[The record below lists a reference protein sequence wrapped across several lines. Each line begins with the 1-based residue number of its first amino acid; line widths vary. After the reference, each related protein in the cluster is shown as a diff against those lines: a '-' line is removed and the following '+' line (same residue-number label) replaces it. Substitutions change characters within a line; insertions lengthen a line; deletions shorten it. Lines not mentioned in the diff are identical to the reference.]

1 MRWGTNALRTSWF
14 FGQVG
19 GRSEI
24 CCRDPVPGRD
34 SLIGVGK
41 TIPSVVS
48 TVRLSGDDS
57 DWYEW
62 LAHSPDSGPAT
73 GRCEKAHVISREGA
87 DDREEKPAMGA
98 LDLIIQSFASPLTQ
112 FFGGLTS
119 LILSIIV
126 FREQLVR
133 LPLHASPA
141 PCGVALYGPYPW
153 GGHREEHFS
162 GRVRRAS

>member
-1 MRWGTNALRTSWF
+1 M
-14 FGQVG
+14 
-19 GRSEI
+19 
-24 CCRDPVPGRD
+24 PGRD
-34 SLIGVGK
+34 NLISVGK

-73 GRCEKAHVISREGA
+73 GRCEKAHVISREGLIQRGEA
-87 DDREEKPAMGA
+87 CDGA

-133 LPLHASPA
+133 LLSMLPRPLVELLFTVPILGEAIGRSIFQDEFGEQVKRA
-141 PCGVALYGPYPW
+141 KARAKGVEAALQP
-153 GGHREEHFS
+153 
-162 GRVRRAS
+162 VA